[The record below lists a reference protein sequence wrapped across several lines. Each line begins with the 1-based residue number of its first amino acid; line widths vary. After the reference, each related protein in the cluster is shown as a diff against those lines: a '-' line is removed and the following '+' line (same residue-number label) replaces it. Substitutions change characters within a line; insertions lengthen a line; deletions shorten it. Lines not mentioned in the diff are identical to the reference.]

1 MLPGIGIRCRLQF
14 LTAADM
20 IKMPMSQKNSRRVQS
35 VLFQCLLYFLSVIRR
50 IEYQRLITA
59 FPLYKITVGLVDSQQ
74 HMSDTDIAHNTLTF
88 CFLPGSAISPG
99 IHGLTCGSLNIN
111 NAVDPP
117 VLVDDTVQ
125 FLSAA
130 DLEFFLLVSDCIL

>member
-1 MLPGIGIRCRLQF
+1 M
-14 LTAADM
+14 
-20 IKMPMSQKNSRRVQS
+20 QS

-59 FPLYKITVGLVDSQQ
+59 FPIYKITVGLVDSQQ
-74 HMSDTDIAHNTLTF
+74 HMSDTDITHNTLTF

-117 VLVDDTVQ
+117 DLVDDTVQ

-130 DLEFFLLVSDCIL
+130 DLEFFLLVLDCIL

>member
-1 MLPGIGIRCRLQF
+1 MSNIRIG
-14 LTAADM
+14 
-20 IKMPMSQKNSRRVQS
+20 
-35 VLFQCLLYFLSVIRR
+35 
-50 IEYQRLITA
+50 
-59 FPLYKITVGLVDSQQ
+59 
-74 HMSDTDIAHNTLTF
+74 HMLTF

-117 VLVDDTVQ
+117 DLVDDTVQ